1 MNRINSILLIDDD
14 QINNFIN
21 KRIIKKLNIA
31 EEINIALNGEE
42 ALSYIQKY
50 CGSTGHCPE
59 LIFLDINMP
68 VMNGFEFLN
77 EFKNLELENKRN
89 VKIIVLTT
97 SANPGD
103 MQKLKEHSIK
113 GFVNKPLTEKKILE
127 LINENEPGV

>member
-1 MNRINSILLIDDD
+1 MDKINSILLVDDD

-21 KRIIKKLNIA
+21 KRIIRKLDIA
-31 EEINIALNGEE
+31 NHVDIALNGEE
-42 ALSYIQKY
+42 ALEHIQKI
-50 CGSTGHCPE
+50 CRDTGNCPE

-77 EFKNLELENKRN
+77 EFKNLSLRNKKE

-97 SANPGD
+97 STNPGD

-113 GFVNKPLTEKKILE
+113 GFLNKPLTEKKIIEALNSE
-127 LINENEPGV
+127 

>member
-1 MNRINSILLIDDD
+1 MDKINSILLVDDD

-21 KRIIKKLNIA
+21 KRIIRKLDIA
-31 EEINIALNGEE
+31 NNVDIALNGEE
-42 ALSYIQKY
+42 ALEHIQKF
-50 CGSTGHCPE
+50 CDQTGNCPE

-77 EFKNLELENKRN
+77 EFKNLSLQNKKE

-97 SANPGD
+97 STNPGD

-113 GFVNKPLTEKKILE
+113 GFLNKPLTEKKILE
-127 LINENEPGV
+127 ALSSE

>member
-1 MNRINSILLIDDD
+1 MHKINSILLVDDD

-21 KRIIKKLNIA
+21 KRIIRKLDIA
-31 EEINIALNGEE
+31 NHVDIALNGEE
-42 ALSYIQKY
+42 ALEHIQKI
-50 CGSTGHCPE
+50 CEETGNCPE

-77 EFKNLELENKRN
+77 EFKNLSLQNKKE

-97 SANPGD
+97 STNPGD

-113 GFVNKPLTEKKILE
+113 GFLNKPLTEKKIIEALS
-127 LINENEPGV
+127 NK